1 MRIGVRALED
11 VMTDGWRAL
20 EEVWLGDWL
29 LRASHGFTQR
39 GNSALVI
46 DDPGLPLAAAV
57 STVERWYAARDL
69 PPRFCLVTD
78 VAGSAADPSVSTR
91 LAQSGYVSRS
101 ATYTMTALTADLP
114 GPPRGARDVVVDDQ
128 VTPAWLAAF
137 AAYRRLVPGVAEAIL
152 AGSHGQLFL
161 SVPGEGSA
169 DAPPIAIARM
179 STYPQ
184 WAGIH
189 AMWVAPEHRRE
200 GVATVVVAAVARLAA
215 ARDLSGVYLQVERS
229 NSVATAAYDGWGF
242 RAHHGHVY
250 YAPADDGLGH
260 S

>member
-1 MRIGVRALED
+1 M
-11 VMTDGWRAL
+11 
-20 EEVWLGDWL
+20 
-29 LRASHGFTQR
+29 
-39 GNSALVI
+39 
-46 DDPGLPLAAAV
+46 
-57 STVERWYAARDL
+57 
-69 PPRFCLVTD
+69 
-78 VAGSAADPSVSTR
+78 
-91 LAQSGYVSRS
+91 
-101 ATYTMTALTADLP
+101 
-114 GPPRGARDVVVDDQ
+114 
-128 VTPAWLAAF
+128 
-137 AAYRRLVPGVAEAIL
+137 
-152 AGSHGQLFL
+152 
-161 SVPGEGSA
+161 PGEGSA

-215 ARDLSGVYLQVERS
+215 ERGLPGVYLQVERS